1 MNRRSDS
8 STIRGWPASVRSC
21 DDGRT
26 SATQGESRI
35 CLPAALTRNRPYQR
49 TLSNRST
56 DAGGTARLTE
66 DKQNALGIVSAT
78 YPVGTKAR
86 LTLWGDTNRNILVKV
101 RACRLHLME
110 EMAALM
116 AIARTMRI
124 SYCPESEAMSP
135 LPLWRGR
142 AESCAMNS
150 RLR

>member
-8 STIRGWPASVRSC
+8 STMRGWPASVRSC

-35 CLPAALTRNRPYQR
+35 WLPAALTRNRPYQR

-78 YPVGTKAR
+78 YPVGTNAR
-86 LTLWGDTNRNILVKV
+86 LTLWGDTNRNILAESSGLPPPPYGGDGCSHGNRKNNAHQLLSGVGSNV
-101 RACRLHLME
+101 AS
-110 EMAALM
+110 AAL
-116 AIARTMRI
+116 AR
-124 SYCPESEAMSP
+124 
-135 LPLWRGR
+135 
-142 AESCAMNS
+142 S
-150 RLR
+150 RRVLRNE